1 MEDRPLIAV
10 AVGNTRTR
18 VGRFDGKEL
27 RDPVS
32 LPNSSVEDVV
42 KAVMSAAESVHDPVI
57 LVSSVNEPVAN
68 AVCERLKGAGQV
80 ARLGEDLG
88 LPLHHTLDDA
98 TTLGQDRALNAIGA
112 FARTGQAC
120 VIIDAGTAVTVDFID
135 GVGTF
140 HGGMIAPGLN
150 MMLRALNEQTA
161 ALPKVELAEPS
172 DERGVYGK
180 DTSHAMLLGVLTS
193 VRGLV
198 HAAIDRYAEAYGA
211 YPQVI
216 ATGGDAALL
225 FEHDDYVEHIVPDLQ
240 LIGIREAFIKAMQD
254 ESAE

>member
-1 MEDRPLIAV
+1 MIAV

-18 VGRFDGKEL
+18 VGRFDGKDL
-27 RDPVS
+27 REPVS
-32 LPNSSVEDVV
+32 IANAAQDDVV
-42 KAVMSAAESVHDPVI
+42 KAVMDAAEAVHDPLIV
-57 LVSSVNEPVAN
+57 VSSVNESVAK
-68 AVCERLKGAGQV
+68 ALCDRLKGAGQV

-112 FARTGQAC
+112 FARAGQAC
-120 VIIDAGTAVTVDFID
+120 VIVDAGTAITVDFID

-150 MMLRALNEQTA
+150 MMLRALHEQTA
-161 ALPKVELAEPS
+161 ALPKIELADPGI
-172 DERGVYGK
+172 ERGVYGK
-180 DTSHAMLLGVLTS
+180 DTAHAMLLGVMTS
-193 VRGLV
+193 ARGLV
-198 HAAIDRYAEAYGA
+198 HAAIDKYAEAYGA

-240 LIGIREAFIKAMQD
+240 LIGIREAFVKAMQD